1 MTLRKKFFF
10 TVFLV
15 CLFSSL
21 YLFQPFRAEGG
32 EPRATYNARAK
43 GTAIHSDFVRAREN
57 AVAQAKRLAVDG
69 FLRDIV
75 DEGVYASHEK
85 ALKNIMLDGERY
97 VRSYRFLYVE
107 DNIKEEASEVELE
120 VTLYT
125 EALRRKLGTLGIID
139 MPPLV
144 GVRTLVVLINENDL
158 SADKSASFWDKAS
171 MAENILVK
179 LFVAA
184 GIKVV
189 SRDSVRHKFNDDT
202 FSRAVKGEVGAA
214 VEIGQK
220 AGADIVIVGNA
231 VSTLLDEGAGAKPVQ
246 VSISLKAI
254 SALRSK
260 VVAAKTDSMAI
271 KKAQMGEAEAEAYD
285 KVSRKLGE
293 FFVTSVQRF
302 WGGGG
307 AAQSETPTPS
317 APAPAAPR
325 PTDDL

>member
-1 MTLRKKFFF
+1 M
-10 TVFLV
+10 FLV
-15 CLFSSL
+15 CLTTCLS
-21 YLFQPFRAEGG
+21 LFQPLWVEGG
-32 EPRATYNARAK
+32 EPSATYDARAK
-43 GTAIHSDFVRAREN
+43 SNAVHSDFVRAREN
-57 AVAQAKRLAVDG
+57 AIAQAKRLAVDG
-69 FLRDIV
+69 FLRDLL
-75 DEGVYASHEK
+75 DENVYASHEK
-85 ALKNIMLDGERY
+85 ALKNVMLDGERY

-107 DNIKEEASEVELE
+107 DNIKEETSEVELE

-125 EALRRKLGTLGIID
+125 DALRRKLGALGIID
-139 MPPLV
+139 MPPPV

-158 SADKSASFWDKAS
+158 SADKSASFWDKPS

-184 GIKVV
+184 GVKVV
-189 SRDSVRHKFNDDT
+189 SRDSVRHKFKDDT

-231 VSTLLDEGAGAKPVQ
+231 VSTLLDEGTGAKPVQ

-271 KKAQMGEAEAEAYD
+271 KKGQMGEAEAEAYD

-293 FFVTSVQRF
+293 FFLTSVQRF
-302 WGGGG
+302 WGVGG
-307 AAQSETPTPS
+307 AAQPAETPSPS
-317 APAPAAPR
+317 APATAVPR